1 MAKIDKIL
9 GSISPLYGMAS
20 GEGLFSNMRKISP
33 LMHLIGEGST
43 NAEKRRRAA
52 QGDKKAAEEIAV
64 EEATAASSGDT
75 KQAPAMKRGGE
86 VKKMAAGGPV
96 KKTPMSGDSV
106 DSGNRMSKME
116 ADERRFM
123 DMMDKKKKT
132 PSARAAVDS
141 GNRMSRLEGAE
152 MRKMGMKNYA
162 KGGSVSSR
170 ADGCAVRGKTRGK
183 IC

>member
-1 MAKIDKIL
+1 
-9 GSISPLYGMAS
+9 MAS

-33 LMHLIGEGST
+33 FMHLIGEGST

-75 KQAPAMKRGGE
+75 KQAPAMKRGGA
-86 VKKMAAGGPV
+86 VKKMASGGPV
-96 KKTPMSGDSV
+96 KKMPMPGDSV
-106 DSGNRMSKME
+106 ASGNRMSKME

-123 DMMDKKKKT
+123 DSQKPKKKT
-132 PSARAAVDS
+132 MPSIRDSVDS
-141 GNRMSRLEGAE
+141 GNRMSRMEGAE
-152 MRKMGMKNYA
+152 MRKMKYA

-170 ADGCAVRGKTRGK
+170 ADGCAVRGKTKGRMV
-183 IC
+183 